1 MRNYTLKKLLVHKT
15 QKSIFIQNLRKISNF
30 ILKNGLNGIFFEG
43 IGEFIFFLSIE
54 FGTHS
59 YIATKKCAEMTLIL
73 KPQTFR
79 NLLYGE

>member
-43 IGEFIFFLSIE
+43 IGEFYFYKTVFKMR
-54 FGTHS
+54 F
-59 YIATKKCAEMTLIL
+59 
-73 KPQTFR
+73 
-79 NLLYGE
+79 